1 MYSVTKIQWTEINIL
16 DNINK
21 KKIAYNAA
29 YTAKNYQKLS
39 ANIKPEDYAL
49 IDNYCKDTNISK
61 AKFIVKCCKYCID
74 HDINFND

>member
-1 MYSVTKIQWTEINIL
+1 MEINIL

-29 YTAKNYQKLS
+29 YTAENYQKLS